1 MKPPIITSSPICTKA
16 RVLMLLRCDA
26 TVTGGVGDGICARNC
41 PTVTTV
47 NTKANQKLIHTPSK
61 TLPMYG
67 VDQKRSC
74 LASTKSCRYRRA
86 VPRSDQLGRSE
97 RYIAS
102 GILVLE
108 YIEAFGL
115 RGWLSKIPASAT
127 SLSAPRVYARERGL
141 STER

>member
-61 TLPMYG
+61 TLPMHG

-86 VPRSDQLGRSE
+86 VPRSDQLGRWE

-102 GILVLE
+102 GILALE

-115 RGWLSKIPASAT
+115 RVRINRCSMLAGAGQFA
-127 SLSAPRVYARERGL
+127 
-141 STER
+141 